1 MDIQELNM
9 QTNPWPQTSTR
20 ALAGKHGSHD
30 GRLGEGSGRAGLAG
44 KVAHQRGLRM
54 EEESA
59 SRVRREGKAPE
70 ARRRHGEGL
79 CGRRPTREAG
89 AGESDSV
96 TAGDLHFRR
105 WPPHRLVGIYFKTY
119 TPVFPSYPPPPRLGP
134 DSICFHLPS
143 IFSSLKALEQSRIR
157 RVSSLLSV
165 RHGP

>member
-70 ARRRHGEGL
+70 ARRR
-79 CGRRPTREAG
+79 PTREAG

-119 TPVFPSYPPPPRLGP
+119 TPVFPSYPPPPP
-134 DSICFHLPS
+134 DSAPIPSAFTCLPS
-143 IFSSLKALEQSRIR
+143 FP
-157 RVSSLLSV
+157 V
-165 RHGP
+165 